1 MASGGKRE
9 GAGRKPLRDATGIN
23 KTIRFT
29 PTEWDEIV
37 IRAHIKGIT
46 PSEYIRRKALE

>member
-9 GAGRKPLRDATGIN
+9 GAGRKPLRDATALN

-29 PTEWDEIV
+29 PAEWDEIV
-37 IRAHIKGIT
+37 IRAHIKDIT
-46 PSEYIRRKALE
+46 PSEYIRRKALQ